1 MEVPKNAFA
10 CAICQ
15 KTFTNPAILIKHV
28 EFRHSSTKQSP
39 KYKVGPEPKD
49 KDPIN
54 NVNEDP
60 LETNSASY
68 IAPFEFIQ
76 PLQNV
81 EEITGECV
89 RLIEI
94 TPEEINQLNG
104 NCPTY
109 QAQETIKVEDV
120 NFEDRILPSEE
131 RNSDNPSKNSLN
143 TQNDA
148 LSTQNQAILT
158 HKSSVKSVD
167 NVVNINES
175 KKLDILETNA
185 TITRSEHGK
194 PENIFKQRISKAVD
208 VNCDSD
214 KHFIPDVQSHNGI
227 QLRQCSVEIQKLPKK
242 FDELVKRMR
251 KVEVCNKDENSWQS
265 KETSK
270 ETEIIYSIKGSESV
284 HPENSNNIKSYSCGF
299 CDKKFSF
306 ASELKRHERVHTGE
320 KPYDCKYCDKKFNQS
335 HHLKDHERT
344 HTGEKPYSCKF
355 CDKTFTQSGSVKKH
369 ERTHTGEKPYSC
381 NIGDKKFKVLDHLK
395 AQGRIHSS
403 ENQSSHLKDHESEKP
418 YSCKYCNQKCTPS
431 YSVKK
436 HERIHGGEQP
446 FSCTNCGQWNDIN

>member
-15 KTFTNPAILIKHV
+15 KTFNNPAILIKHV
-28 EFRHSSTKQSP
+28 EFRHSSAKQSP
-39 KYKVGPEPKD
+39 KCKTGLEPKD

-94 TPEEINQLNG
+94 TPEEINQLND

-109 QAQETIKVEDV
+109 QAQETIKIEDV

-148 LSTQNQAILT
+148 VFTQNQAILT
-158 HKSSVKSVD
+158 QKSSLKSVD
-167 NVVNINES
+167 KVVNLNES
-175 KKLDILETNA
+175 KKVDILETNA
-185 TITRSEHGK
+185 TISRSEHGK
-194 PENIFKQRISKAVD
+194 PENIFKSRISQAVD
-208 VNCDSD
+208 VNSDSA

-320 KPYDCKYCDKKFNQS
+320 KPYSCQNCQKTFR
-335 HHLKDHERT
+335 HRHTLVIHERI
-344 HTGEKPYSCKF
+344 HTGEKPYLCQHCKKCF
-355 CDKTFTQSGSVKKH
+355 RQNSELKQ
-369 ERTHTGEKPYSC
+369 
-381 NIGDKKFKVLDHLK
+381 HLK
-395 AQGRIHSS
+395 
-403 ENQSSHLKDHESEKP
+403 
-418 YSCKYCNQKCTPS
+418 T
-431 YSVKK
+431 KK
-436 HERIHGGEQP
+436 AKRT
-446 FSCTNCGQWNDIN
+446 CL